1 MNASAELVFQADE
14 SSRPVHCL
22 DTFNWTRFA
31 QPCADVDA
39 QCALLD
45 EFCSPDGSQERRPD
59 PSSLRVSYIFNDN
72 QHRLWK
78 RVIADRLLHSL
89 PRGKT
94 MYFPLPDEVRTA

>member
-45 EFCSPDGSQERRPD
+45 EFCWPEGSQDTSQRCVSPTFSMTINID
-59 PSSLRVSYIFNDN
+59 CGSAWLRIVCSTVFREKNDV
-72 QHRLWK
+72 LS
-78 RVIADRLLHSL
+78 IA
-89 PRGKT
+89 GW
-94 MYFPLPDEVRTA
+94 

>member
-31 QPCADVDA
+31 QPSTDVDA

-45 EFCSPDGSQERRPD
+45 EFC
-59 PSSLRVSYIFNDN
+59 
-72 QHRLWK
+72 
-78 RVIADRLLHSL
+78 
-89 PRGKT
+89 
-94 MYFPLPDEVRTA
+94 